1 MVDSALN
8 NAAKKVATNLLG
20 SLSLNSR
27 AVVIRDD
34 DEGRGRRFY
43 KLLKSELGRCGLK
56 AIELADI
63 QSVEGHIAREA
74 LRSNGWAPA
83 GRSEILL
90 NEKSLLSASNVL
102 SMMAGKQNG
111 KPLLFSFQNI
121 GRWDRQTTMLV
132 HMLLES
138 GRRGSGKSSNGGSKP
153 SAVVLVLEDDAGE
166 EARDTFVREILGHP
180 ESLRFDNL
188 EELSDLAAVRPIDS
202 RAIRPLR
209 LCQLAF
215 LPLRVGE
222 LVKIEGAAAL
232 GNLKRCGVDFAV
244 DGKGDAGV
252 VRMTD
257 GISTYLHDVSCL
269 PGGQLADY
277 HAKLLALFE
286 SRAQEESIFA
296 ARYYHAVK
304 ARRIESVFRWFDKGV
319 ATLLEKGKAD
329 QAVELLKESIGLVS
343 SRQQSFGKEIHLRR
357 RLAGIYADSSRPLQ
371 AFMTYSGGGFKNMT
385 VEDWYRVARTSLEAG
400 NIKQSLQAI
409 ESVLNGNRLD
419 EGLLLPFK
427 VLLGEVEYLR
437 GNYDESRRI
446 CQCLRH
452 NTLLEQPDRLNLAN
466 VEGKILLATGQF
478 KKAEQTFQQNL
489 KAAGPDGFHR
499 QAVISK
505 INIAVA
511 KIRLG
516 HYAAGR
522 QWLGRALKDSRDRHF
537 YREEAIVLEN
547 IATIDHL
554 ERNYGKALASYSH
567 ALDILKYLDCHE
579 LLARVANNMGELC
592 IRFGDTGMAR
602 KMLDYSK
609 ERLDEI
615 EGSLVE
621 GEGLLL
627 AGRISFLSANFA
639 DALEKFREA
648 QEFFAAAK
656 AMHLLIE
663 AALWK
668 VSAMTKC
675 GLMEEAQESLGEIMN
690 VLPEKSRLEAMF
702 ILHRAR
708 LMKEMGCAEPEMFME
723 AIDAFRKHQDRE
735 GEMEGLL
742 EVTGLLIT
750 RGERDRALKLLKKAA
765 SVNNL
770 IRCGVPQEQLER
782 FDAMPVRKKL
792 AALLKWAQGVRGPDR
807 GSEKRT
813 GGGAGKGC
821 GRNNGKGKAVNDIM
835 DNDRESGAHNS
846 PAGGFDSGDGIDLRK
861 LISEGISLPELKD
874 RIEEHCIRQAMMLNN
889 GNISK
894 AADLLGMK
902 RPRLSQLVKQY
913 KLRSLKK

>member
-1 MVDSALN
+1 MDNALN
-8 NAAKKVATNLLG
+8 KAAKNVAANLLKDQ
-20 SLSLNSR
+20 SHHSR

-34 DEGRGRRFY
+34 NEGRGRRFY

-56 AIELADI
+56 AIELSDI
-63 QSVEGHIAREA
+63 QSVEGHVAREA
-74 LRSNGWAPA
+74 LRRNGGASA
-83 GRSEILL
+83 GPSEILL
-90 NEKSLLSASNVL
+90 NEKSLLSASNIM

-111 KPLLFSFQNI
+111 KPFLFSFQNI

-138 GRRGSGKSSNGGSKP
+138 GRRKNGKSLSGKSKP
-153 SAVVLVLEDDAGE
+153 CAVVLVLEDDAE
-166 EARDTFVREILGHP
+166 EEERDTFVREILGHP
-180 ESLRFDNL
+180 ESIRFDNL
-188 EELSDLAAVRPIDS
+188 EEMSDLAAVRPIDS

-215 LPLRVGE
+215 LPLKVAE
-222 LVKIEGAAAL
+222 LRKIEGHAAL
-232 GNLKRCGVDFAV
+232 SNLKRCGVDFAI
-244 DGKGDAGV
+244 DGKGDGTL
-252 VRMTD
+252 VRMSD
-257 GISTYLHDVSCL
+257 GISTYLSDVSCL
-269 PGGQLADY
+269 PVGQLADY
-277 HAKLLALFE
+277 NERLLALFE
-286 SRAQEESIFA
+286 ARTQGESIFA

-304 ARRIESVFRWFDKGV
+304 ARRIESIFRWFDKGV

-329 QAVELLKESIGLVS
+329 QAIELLKESIGLVS
-343 SRQQSFGKEIHLRR
+343 SHQQSYGKEIHLRR
-357 RLAGIYADSSRPLQ
+357 RLAAIYADSSRPLQ
-371 AFMTYSGGGFKNMT
+371 AFMTYSGGGFKNLT
-385 VEDWYRVARTSLEAG
+385 IDDWYRVARTSLEAG
-400 NIKQSLQAI
+400 NIKHSLQAI

-437 GNYDESRRI
+437 GNYDASRRT

-452 NTLLEQPDRLNLAN
+452 HTLLQESDRLKLAN

-478 KKAEQTFQQNL
+478 KRAEKTFRQNL
-489 KAAGPDGFHR
+489 KAAGPDGSHR

-516 HYAAGR
+516 HYTASR
-522 QWLGRALKDSRDRHF
+522 QWLGRALKDSRGRHF

-554 ERNYGKALASYSH
+554 ERNYGKALSSYSQ

-579 LLARVANNMGELC
+579 LLARVANNMGELY

-609 ERLDEI
+609 GRLDEI

-648 QEFFAAAK
+648 QEFFARSK
-656 AMHLLIE
+656 AMHLLVE

-675 GLMEEAQESLGEIMN
+675 GLMEEAQDSLDEITKK
-690 VLPEKSRLEAMF
+690 VPEKSRIEAIF
-702 ILHRAR
+702 LLHRAR
-708 LMKEMGCAEPEMFME
+708 LMKEMGCADPEMFME
-723 AIDAFRKHQDRE
+723 AVGAFRKHQDRE
-735 GEMEGLL
+735 GELEGLL
-742 EVTGLLIT
+742 ELTGLLIT
-750 RGERDRALKLLKKAA
+750 REDRDRALKLLKKAS
-765 SVNNL
+765 SVNSL
-770 IRCGVPQEQLER
+770 IRCNVPQDQLER

-792 AALLKWAQGVRGPDR
+792 AALLKWAKSIRPAGRGAKK
-807 GSEKRT
+807 SA
-813 GGGAGKGC
+813 GGAAGKTG
-821 GRNNGKGKAVNDIM
+821 GRNNGKGKAVYDIM
-835 DNDRESGAHNS
+835 EDENKCGA
-846 PAGGFDSGDGIDLRK
+846 PRKAALAGLDGGEGIDLRT